1 MNHKSK
7 ASIFLV
13 ILLSMSLIGCSVSS
27 VVTDIQIAV
36 TAIDIAA
43 PIVAVFAGPGAALVL
58 GYMTAATNGLNCVLT
73 VADTPGATVGQV
85 SAAIATCLPQV
96 ILPVLPT
103 GVPPNITALISVVA
117 KAIANIIQKYGPKSL
132 PTAVTALPMKLTFG
146 DHRKIHG
153 MQKQLGGSLEKLS
166 VKK

>member
-1 MNHKSK
+1 MGIKSK
-7 ASIFLV
+7 ASILIV
-13 ILLSMSLIGCSVSS
+13 ILLSLSMIGCSVSS

-58 GYMTAATNGLNCVLT
+58 GYMTAATNGLNCVLA

-96 ILPVLPT
+96 ILPVLPA
-103 GVPPNITALISVVA
+103 GVPPNIAALINVVA

-132 PTAVTALPMKLTFG
+132 PAGVIAKPMKLTFS
-146 DHRKIHG
+146 DHRKIRD